1 MQFNFQATFNQT
13 NQKKDEKKEKST
25 PGAGSDGMAKLQ
37 FGVQDSDKKKSEKGG
52 LSFDTGKSAGNPF
65 SGESKSKGSTFSF
78 GGGAKGIE
86 VYAPK
91 GSEID
96 KFLNN
101 KLASG
106 GAKSTSVTR
115 KFSQGPKLRSEITKT
130 HEIKEIEMSGVAFE
144 RIFSM
149 PEREGQTGNMGEMF
163 RRRINVDVQ

>member
-1 MQFNFQATFNQT
+1 MQFNFTATFNQM
-13 NQKKDEKKEKST
+13 NQKKDEKKDKSA
-25 PGAGSDGMAKLQ
+25 PAAGSEGMAKLQ
-37 FGVQDSDKKKSEKGG
+37 FGAQSSDKKSEKGG
-52 LSFDTGKSAGNPF
+52 LNFMESGKGNPF
-65 SGESKSKGSTFSF
+65 SSGDSKSKGNAFSF

-91 GSEID
+91 GSELD

-106 GAKSTSVTR
+106 EAKSTSVTR
-115 KFSQGPKLRSEITKT
+115 KSSQGPKLRSEITKT

-149 PEREGQTGNMGEMF
+149 PEKEGQTGNMGEMF